1 MARVVV
7 NDLQEGVFRPT
18 QTAGD
23 TYGGY
28 DKPVINNDMGR
39 LAEALGVAQQAVGA
53 FVRPRNDA
61 EIYRWMSTNPNDA
74 VGNRAAGEANRGVLG
89 SGWSQGAYHP
99 ALVTQAAENDAKNIV
114 QRYQEGLKSGI
125 FPVLDDNDNPI
136 DHQAKLAEL
145 AKQHYEGPGA
155 RFANNT
161 DYTKKFF
168 EVTQSTREGITQTAS
183 EAYANAIKERWQG
196 PVQQG
201 MAQIIKGAEAPD
213 VTDETLR
220 NVVNTAKAEIKN
232 RAGVVISWRTLDD
245 LMMGQLRTLAQQ
257 NPAAVIRI
265 LDLDRGVTGE
275 GVKLGSLGN
284 PVGRH
289 AQAANEIRLT
299 AFKELEKRYDT
310 DIREQRITQIADAV
324 SKGNSLVLD
333 TLKDETYDNPYFSR
347 ANPGRT
353 PEPRTLKADEL
364 KAEVINRSSTS
375 ALQEFRD
382 QGLDPETAGRAK
394 FDRDFR
400 LYVGQ
405 NVVNPEWKGVISGA
419 VTIYGNPT
427 AVSIPGNYEKLR
439 QARQLYE
446 TLNTNAPGY
455 LEKTLGLT
463 KEDREFFDR
472 VRVYQNIRGMDEREA
487 MMRAS
492 NVRLQQQQEPLSGA
506 ETKNIEQKAANLD
519 LSWWPMYGSGANV
532 GRIKR
537 DIMEVAK
544 TLVAD
549 RDLAGNL
556 DAVMKEAEKI
566 VRDRSVLFNG
576 RVVTGDPYIT
586 PESMPFWKMRLREI
600 TQQYGGIMMGYDGNP
615 VGVTDADTLS
625 VRPMA
630 GGKYYQVIRANG
642 EPMSIPIVRNID
654 GKNVVTGSAPL
665 TIEPR
670 EINMIR
676 QRVQDE
682 TDLENQRLAVEA
694 PARAIIGG
702 SIPGLDKNKYFEPA
716 TPSRE
721 DILKGLTDPTIRQK
735 READVAEARKKLN
748 LLRYGS
754 ELAPWQ
760 QPGAGDPP
768 PGIWGDMSIGQP
780 PHMIQGN

>member
-7 NDLQEGVFRPT
+7 NDLQEGQFRPS
-18 QTAGD
+18 QTTGD

-28 DKPVINNDMGR
+28 DKPVINNDLGR
-39 LAEALGVAQQAVGA
+39 LSEALGVARQTVGN
-53 FVRPRNDA
+53 FVKPRNDA
-61 EIYRWMSTNPNDA
+61 EIYRYLATNPNEA
-74 VGNRAAGEANRGVLG
+74 VGNRATSEVG

-99 ALVTQAAENDAKNIV
+99 ALVTQAAENDAKGIV
-114 QRYQEGLKSGI
+114 QRYQEGIKSGL

-145 AKQHYEGPGA
+145 AKQHYEGAGA
-155 RFANNT
+155 RFANNK
-161 DYTKKFF
+161 DYTRKFF

-201 MAQIIKGAEAPD
+201 MAQIIKGAEAAD
-213 VTDETLR
+213 VDDDTLR
-220 NVVNTAKAEIKN
+220 NVVNAAKAEIKN
-232 RAGVVISWRTLDD
+232 RAGVVISWRSLDD
-245 LMMGQLRTLAQQ
+245 LMVGQLRTLAQQ

-265 LDLDRGVTGE
+265 LDLDRGVSAE

-284 PVGRH
+284 PAGRH

-310 DIREQRITQIADAV
+310 DIREQRIAQVADAV
-324 SKGNSLVLD
+324 SKGNQLILG
-333 TLKDETYDNPYFSR
+333 TLKDETYENPFFSR

-364 KAEVINRSSTS
+364 RAEVINRAST
-375 ALQEFRD
+375 AAVREFRD

-394 FDRDFR
+394 FDRDYQ

-405 NVVNPEWKGVISGA
+405 NVVNPEWKGTITGA
-419 VTIYGNPT
+419 AAIYGNPT
-427 AVSIPGNYEKLR
+427 AISLPGNYEKLR

-455 LEKTLGLT
+455 LDKTLGLT

-472 VRVYQNIRGMDEREA
+472 VRVYQNIRGVDEREA
-487 MMRAS
+487 MMRAA
-492 NVRLQQQQEPLSGA
+492 NVRFQQQEPLSGA

-519 LSWWPMYGSGANV
+519 LSWWPFYGSGANV
-532 GRIKR
+532 RKIKR
-537 DIMEVAK
+537 DITEVAK

-556 DAVMKEAEKI
+556 DAVMKESEKI

-576 RVVTGDPYIT
+576 QVVTGDPYIT
-586 PESMPFWKMRLREI
+586 QESMPFWKMRLREI

-615 VGVTDADTLS
+615 VGVTDADNLS

-630 GGKYYQVIRANG
+630 GGKYYQVIRSNG

-654 GKNVVTGSAPL
+654 GKNVVTGSMPL

-670 EINMIR
+670 EISVIR

-682 TDLENQRLAVEA
+682 TDLENQRLAAEA
-694 PARAIIGG
+694 PSRAIVGG
-702 SIPGLDKNKYFEPA
+702 SIPGLDKNKYLEAA

-721 DILKGLTDPTIRQK
+721 DILKGLTDPAIRQK
-735 READVAEARKKLN
+735 READVESARKKLN

-760 QPGAGDPP
+760 QPGAGDAPP
-768 PGIWGDMSIGQP
+768 HIWGEMAIGQP
-780 PHMIQGN
+780 PHTIQGN